1 MTKKSDSEQIKRNTA
16 ASFRLSDRELPPD
29 HVRSEAVE
37 QFSRE
42 SSLAAA
48 MEALTSSLTEEQMQ
62 QRLEEVEQGRD
73 DRDTR

>member
-1 MTKKSDSEQIKRNTA
+1 MTK
-16 ASFRLSDRELPPD
+16 
-29 HVRSEAVE
+29 
-37 QFSRE
+37 E

-48 MEALTSSLTEEQMQ
+48 MEALTPSLTEEQMQ